1 MLDSTDVRLLSYL
14 QQNANAT
21 AQELGDALAMS
32 ASQASRR
39 RQRLEADGIITGL
52 TARLDPAKLGLTVQ
66 AFVQVEMAT
75 HSRSAAQGFK
85 TLVRSLPE
93 IVSCWTLTGEA
104 DYLLRV
110 YCADL
115 AALNRLVHDLLLPHE
130 AVQRVQTKIVM
141 DQIKADGPLP
151 V

>member
-1 MLDSTDVRLLSYL
+1 MLDSTDIRLLSFL
-14 QQNANAT
+14 QQNASAT

-39 RQRLEADGIITGL
+39 RQRLEAEGIITGL

-75 HSRSAAQGFK
+75 HSRSAAEAFK

-93 IVSCWTLTGEA
+93 VVSCWTLTGEA

-110 YCADL
+110 YCTDL
-115 AALNRLVHDLLLPHE
+115 SALNRLVHELLLPHE

>member
-1 MLDSTDVRLLSYL
+1 MLDSTDIRLLSFL
-14 QQNANAT
+14 QQNASAT

-39 RQRLEADGIITGL
+39 RQRLEAEGIITGL

-75 HSRSAAQGFK
+75 HSRSASEAFK

-93 IVSCWTLTGEA
+93 VVSCWTLTGEA

-110 YCADL
+110 YCTDL
-115 AALNRLVHDLLLPHE
+115 SALNRLVHELLLPHE